1 MKPTQNLFIL
11 LSLTTG
17 LEAQFVKESEARLV
31 AWRAYGDF
39 VGQLLTAGQPITK
52 GRDFVY
58 VTPPNLA
65 AVRGGTPVPES
76 VTNYDLFPLADGLQK
91 QSEPLLDPQ
100 GASYI
105 DALYAYVINPSYRFY
120 LLFPAP
126 LLYLIFCPNI
136 LTI

>member
-1 MKPTQNLFIL
+1 MMAYKSFFLF
-11 LSLTTG
+11 SLTAG
-17 LEAQFVKESEARLV
+17 INAQFVKESEARLV

-65 AVRGGTPVPES
+65 AIRGGTPVPES
-76 VTNYDLFPLADGLQK
+76 VTNFDLFSFADGLQK

-105 DALYAYVINPSYRFY
+105 DALYA
-120 LLFPAP
+120 
-126 LLYLIFCPNI
+126 
-136 LTI
+136 